1 MLVLGRPGGRT
12 LGLPEEARLLLL
24 HPAGKWKLLPRPLY
38 VVLCD
43 EDKRMSSARRGEG
56 GGGGAEQWMSFV
68 CG

>member
-12 LGLPEEARLLLL
+12 LGLPEEARRLLL

-43 EDKRMSSARRGEG
+43 EDKRMSSARLGEG
-56 GGGGAEQWMSFV
+56 RGGGAEQWIRFV
-68 CG
+68 RG